1 VPQRQRREAR
11 KRLNEEVNRSAKLL
25 LNRLDLSFGNRDLT
39 FKFGVGVSGNNFV
52 AAVQL
57 VNQELNRILGV
68 EPGSRGKMRTEDFVL
83 AAKSLDEVL
92 NKLTRRLKARQE
104 EI

>member
-1 VPQRQRREAR
+1 
-11 KRLNEEVNRSAKLL
+11 
-25 LNRLDLSFGNRDLT
+25 
-39 FKFGVGVSGNNFV
+39 
-52 AAVQL
+52 